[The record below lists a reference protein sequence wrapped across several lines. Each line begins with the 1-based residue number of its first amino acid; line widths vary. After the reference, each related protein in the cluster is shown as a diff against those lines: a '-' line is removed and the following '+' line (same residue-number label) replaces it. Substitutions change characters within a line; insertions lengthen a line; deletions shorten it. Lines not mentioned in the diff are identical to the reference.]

1 MSLSTAEEPKAP
13 DLSELRDAV
22 KAASKRG
29 ENVDEI
35 RKALDALD
43 KLLTKGWTAPK
54 PGETI
59 PAPVELAALR
69 EAVEA
74 AAKKGENVEAISKEL
89 EVIEKAMTGKSFMR
103 PKPLPPLPEQPRPQ
117 PQDPFNFP
125 QVPGFPQNIPNFPQV
140 VPFPGGAIDPEVIQK
155 MQELQRKALEMML
168 KNPNDA
174 DAKKLL
180 QEAQD
185 LMLKAMPNNG
195 LNLGL
200 GFPNVGRMQDRFR
213 LGIRMERLAP
223 ITADQLGLDG
233 RGVAIVNVVPGSAA
247 EKAGFKVHDIVLEFA
262 GKPVSDDPGDLSRLV
277 NDAKAGEKI
286 DAVVMRKGKKTEIKG
301 IELPEAAQFNPQL
314 DIQPFPLPDPGFRP
328 RPPRPDIKP
337 MRPMLPNTLPDL
349 GPKPGAL
356 PGGLGNIPV
365 PARPNLQALPAFP
378 NPFNAIPNAPG
389 NVIEQNSVSIT
400 MTNGQFTLN
409 ALQDGVKYMITGTA
423 GEKEPVVEKI
433 TITVGDKT
441 TTVTKLDDVPK
452 EHRPAVEKL
461 LKSIR

>member
-35 RKALDALD
+35 RRALDGLE
-43 KLLTKGWTAPK
+43 KLLTRGWTTPK
-54 PGETI
+54 PGETL
-59 PAPVELAALR
+59 PAPVELTALR

-89 EVIEKAMTGKSFMR
+89 ELIEKAMTGKSFVR
-103 PKPLPPLPEQPRPQ
+103 PKPLPPPVDQPRPQ
-117 PQDPFNFP
+117 PQDPF
-125 QVPGFPQNIPNFPQV
+125 GFPQNVPNFPNFPQV
-140 VPFPGGAIDPEVIQK
+140 FPPGGGIDPEVMQK

-174 DAKKLL
+174 DAKKLM
-180 QEAQD
+180 QEAQE
-185 LMLKAMPNNG
+185 LLLKALPNNG
-195 LNLGL
+195 LNMGL

-314 DIQPFPLPDPGFRP
+314 DIQPFPFPGQAPDLKP
-328 RPPRPDIKP
+328 RLPRPDIKP
-337 MRPMLPNTLPDL
+337 IRPNLPMPNTLPDL
-349 GPKPGAL
+349 GPKPGVI
-356 PGGLGNIPV
+356 PGGLGNLPL
-365 PARPNLQALPAFP
+365 PARPNLQALPGFP
-378 NPFNAIPNAPG
+378 NPFNAIPNGAG
-389 NVIEQNSVSIT
+389 NVVEQNSLSIT
-400 MTNGQFTLN
+400 MTNGQFTLT
-409 ALQDGVKYMITGTA
+409 ALQDGVRYTITGTA

-433 TITVGDKT
+433 TVTVGDKT
-441 TTVTKLDDVPK
+441 TTATKLDDVPK
-452 EHRPAVEKL
+452 EYRPAVEKL
-461 LKSIR
+461 LKNIR